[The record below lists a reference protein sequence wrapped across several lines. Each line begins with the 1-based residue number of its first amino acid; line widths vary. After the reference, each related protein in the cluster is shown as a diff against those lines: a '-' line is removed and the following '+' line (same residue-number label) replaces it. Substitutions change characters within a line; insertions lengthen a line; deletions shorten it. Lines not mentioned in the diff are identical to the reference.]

1 MPVLSLKRG
10 RMHGRFGVFS
20 TDRRRVTWKQGRRAL
35 GGFLTPHNRSSSRS
49 AACATRHRPVDV
61 VTENRR
67 PGTHSCGPSFRHS
80 FANHPPDLLF
90 DVLTP
95 LGFRV
100 RVTRERWELIT
111 TVKHPVVASR
121 EDMVR
126 ATLESPEQVRQSRSD
141 AQVLLFYHAEGA
153 SRWVRAVAR
162 RVEDQGFQIT
172 ACPTDPIK
180 EGTQI
185 WPK

>member
-1 MPVLSLKRG
+1 M
-10 RMHGRFGVFS
+10 
-20 TDRRRVTWKQGRRAL
+20 
-35 GGFLTPHNRSSSRS
+35 
-49 AACATRHRPVDV
+49 
-61 VTENRR
+61 E
-67 PGTHSCGPSFRHS
+67 PGP
-80 FANHPPDLLF
+80 NLLF

-95 LGFRV
+95 LGFWV

-111 TVKHPVVASR
+111 TVKHPVMAGR
-121 EDMVR
+121 EGVVR

-153 SRWVRAVAR
+153 SRWVCAVAR
-162 RVEDQGFQIT
+162 RAEDQGFLIT
-172 ACPTDPIK
+172 AYPTDAIK